1 MPGKEAGRGE
11 VTGVGWGLTSP
22 QDQPSTAS
30 EAGRGSGGTQDL
42 GRPTRPRMHRPCPDT
57 RGPVRGRP
65 HPGPSPLV
73 VTKTHRT
80 AALCLLISTRSL
92 DVT

>member
-11 VTGVGWGLTSP
+11 VPGVGWGLTSP

-30 EAGRGSGGTQDL
+30 EAGWGSGETQAL
-42 GRPTRPRMHRPCPDT
+42 GRPTRPREHRPCPDT
-57 RGPVRGRP
+57 RGPTLDRHPLLSPGHTGRL
-65 HPGPSPLV
+65 HS
-73 VTKTHRT
+73 
-80 AALCLLISTRSL
+80 AFSFRSL